1 MIKIINSIERRMV
14 IVGLTVI
21 LSAITA
27 MGQQALPRV
36 YDEQANPLE
45 QIDNAVVK
53 ARSEAKNVVCQ
64 VGGNWCPWCLRFAA
78 FITSDE
84 DIKQLIDSNYVYIH
98 VNYNPAEA
106 SQQGEELMRRLNNPR
121 RFGFPVLVVLN
132 GDGKVIHT
140 QDSAL
145 LEEGNGYSR
154 DRVLRFFTNW
164 TPAAVNAPF
173 KQ

>member
-1 MIKIINSIERRMV
+1 MIKITNSIERRMV

-45 QIDNAVVK
+45 QIDNAVVQ
-53 ARSEAKNVVCQ
+53 ARAEAKNVVCQ

-78 FITSDE
+78 FITSNE

-106 SQQGEELMRRLNNPR
+106 TQQGEELMRRLNNPR
-121 RFGFPVLVVLN
+121 RFGFPVLVVLDN
-132 GDGKVIHT
+132 DGKVIHT

-164 TPAAVNAPF
+164 TPAAVNAPV